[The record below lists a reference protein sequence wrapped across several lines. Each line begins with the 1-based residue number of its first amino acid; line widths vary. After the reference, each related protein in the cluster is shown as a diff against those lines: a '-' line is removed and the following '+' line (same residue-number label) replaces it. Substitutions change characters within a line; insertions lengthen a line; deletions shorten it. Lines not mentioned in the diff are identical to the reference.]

1 MEENPRMRVI
11 PLVVLGFAGLAPA
24 GALASGNGEEVMVV
38 AGSRVTTT
46 RGAFV
51 AEDGAE
57 EPGVVVLR
65 GAEVGGAIPDPSSVE
80 RERRPFLPPMQS
92 ETDALEA
99 PVHVRIV
106 LPQGQTYS
114 AWLPSRR
121 GHSLR
126 IRAHHGHPK
135 HHKDRKHHKKG
146 RGLKV
151 AAAPPLWVS
160 PTFGAPHSTR
170 RLVGHRGGKSA
181 KHRTGH
187 GGGRRH

>member
-1 MEENPRMRVI
+1 MEGHCRMRLT
-11 PLVVLGFAGLAPA
+11 PLLVLGFTGLASV
-24 GALASGNGEEVMVV
+24 GALASGNEEEVMVV
-38 AGSRVTTT
+38 AGNRVTTT

-51 AEDGAE
+51 AVGGAE

-80 RERRPFLPPMQS
+80 RERRPFLPPMGS
-92 ETDALEA
+92 GTDARET
-99 PVHVRIV
+99 PVQLQIV
-106 LPQGQTYS
+106 LPQGQTYF
-114 AWLPSRR
+114 AWLPSQR
-121 GHSLR
+121 GRSLR

-135 HHKDRKHHKKG
+135 HHEKR

-170 RLVGHRGGKSA
+170 RLVAHRGGKSA
-181 KHRTGH
+181 KHRA
-187 GGGRRH
+187 GRGAGRKH